1 MLAHNSLPHQLQC
14 HLCDMTYVIRPDGS
28 YVPIRTRL
36 PGSSWQS
43 AHPWPRISSR
53 YASHLIRYLRYG
65 SVYSLLWVFL
75 FLLCINQT
83 ISLGR
88 WLIDGEGLDVP
99 EEHDENRKIEME
111 PTVLSQEINDLLMNL
126 SNRQSWNISTRDP
139 PIIQAL
145 VKVVWRQNET
155 FRDILNGLQQEEL
168 FWKT

>member
-1 MLAHNSLPHQLQC
+1 MHFSL
-14 HLCDMTYVIRPDGS
+14 DK
-28 YVPIRTRL
+28 L
-36 PGSSWQS
+36 PG
-43 AHPWPRISSR
+43 I
-53 YASHLIRYLRYG
+53 
-65 SVYSLLWVFL
+65 WVCVVSFMAMF
-75 FLLCINQT
+75 FLLCINRA

-126 SNRQSWNISTRDP
+126 SNKQSWNISTKDP

-155 FRDILNGLQQEEL
+155 FRDVLNGLQQEEL
-168 FWKT
+168 F